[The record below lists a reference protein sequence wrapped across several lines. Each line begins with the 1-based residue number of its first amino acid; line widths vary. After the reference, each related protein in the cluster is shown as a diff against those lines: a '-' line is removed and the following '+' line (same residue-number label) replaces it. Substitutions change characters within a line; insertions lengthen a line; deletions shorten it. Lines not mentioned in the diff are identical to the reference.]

1 MKLAKF
7 LMVVAAILLV
17 GSVAIGTLGPQEMS
31 LGDAI
36 TRLDRTSLAT
46 VEAYVRHHLSAW
58 VWKGPLMAIIG
69 RPIWLVPAAL
79 GLICAGA
86 AATAAS
92 VPAANNSRRR
102 RS

>member
-1 MKLAKF
+1 MKLAKVLAVF
-7 LMVVAAILLV
+7 AAMLLV
-17 GSVAIGTLGPQEMS
+17 GSVAMGTLGPQEMS

-36 TRLDRTSLAT
+36 TLMNGKSLALFE
-46 VEAYVRHHLSAW
+46 VWVRTHLS
-58 VWKGPLMAIIG
+58 VWLWRGPFMALID

-79 GLICAGA
+79 GLVCAGA

>member
-1 MKLAKF
+1 MKFAKF
-7 LMVVAAILLV
+7 LAVIAAVLLV

-36 TRLDRTSLAT
+36 TRLDRTSLAA
-46 VEAYVRHHLSAW
+46 VEAYVRNHLSAW
-58 VWKGPLMAIIG
+58 LWKGPLMAIID

-79 GLICAGA
+79 GLIFAGA

-92 VPAANNSRRR
+92 APAANNSRRR